1 MQRVSKRSG
10 VPVAD
15 YSSSVAFDFVDLFS
29 GIGGFHAALSAIGGN
44 AVLASEIDPKPA
56 EVYERNW
63 GLRPEGDVTVLAAD
77 PSARVPEHAVLAG
90 GFPCQPFS
98 KSGRQLGMSE
108 LRGRMVN
115 EVLKILEVHKPPV
128 VMLENVR
135 NIAGPRQHEVWT
147 AVIDGLREAGYR
159 VPSVPAVFSPHLLPA
174 DRGGAPQIRERVY
187 IVGTHVGSE
196 RARRETHVQPIVTP
210 QTRVEGWSPQSW
222 NLEQHLLQP
231 EHTVTRRER
240 YELGGDELAW
250 IEVWNDFLRRTRDI
264 ALPGFPLWS
273 RYWADDQRVDASAPD
288 WKRVL
293 ELKNIEFYHD
303 NRSVIRQWL
312 AANPRLRDF
321 PASRQKLEWQAQDTP
336 RDLRLCLLHFRPSGI
351 RAKKPNYTPALVAM
365 AQTPVIGPRMRRL
378 TPLEAARLQGFPDWF
393 DFGGQRDALTYK
405 QLGNAVNV
413 GTVYHVLVEHVRRD
427 REEIR
432 RQRMGAALV
441 AAVDRAPVMPL
452 VPRPGSAVSQT
463 IEFGLDAIGS

>member
-1 MQRVSKRSG
+1 MS
-10 VPVAD
+10 
-15 YSSSVAFDFVDLFS
+15 FDFVDLFS
-29 GIGGFHAALSAIGGN
+29 GIGGFHAALTAVGGN
-44 AVLASEIDPKPA
+44 AVLASEIDPAPA
-56 EVYERNW
+56 AVYERNW

-77 PSARVPEHAVLAG
+77 AANRVPAHAILAG

-115 EVLKILEVHKPPV
+115 EVLRILEVHKPPV

-135 NIAGPRQHEVWT
+135 NIAGPRQHEVWN
-147 AVIDGLREAGYR
+147 AVIDGLRDAGYR
-159 VPSVPAVFSPHLLPA
+159 VPSVPAVFSPHLLPV

-187 IVGTHVGSE
+187 IVGTYVGRE
-196 RARRETHVQPIVTP
+196 RARRETDVEPIVTLR
-210 QTRVEGWSPQSW
+210 TRVDGWSPQSW
-222 NLEQHLLQP
+222 DLEQHLLQP

-240 YELGGDELAW
+240 YELSDDEREW
-250 IEVWNDFLRRTRDI
+250 VDVWNDFLRRTRDI

-273 RYWADDQRVDASAPD
+273 RYWVDDQEVNPSAPV
-288 WKRVL
+288 WKQVL
-293 ELKNIEFYHD
+293 ERKNIEFYRH
-303 NRSVIRQWL
+303 NRTVIRRWL
-312 AANPRLRDF
+312 AANPHLREF

-351 RAKKPNYTPALVAM
+351 RAKKPTYTPALVAM
-365 AQTPVIGPRMRRL
+365 AQTPVMGPRMRRL

-393 DFGGQRDALTYK
+393 DFGNQRDALTYK

-432 RQRMGAALV
+432 RQRLGASLV

-452 VPRPGSAVSQT
+452 VQRPGSPVSEP
-463 IEFGLDAIGS
+463 IELGLDAIGG